1 MQELHPENFRG
12 IILSLSKRF
21 SERGDAKNFTMQVGD
36 SGIYANEHGGAK
48 DFKEDCYEILTK
60 FGYVRNELVI
70 RDNKGEEF

>member
-1 MQELHPENFRG
+1 MLKTSPCK
-12 IILSLSKRF
+12 L
-21 SERGDAKNFTMQVGD
+21 GD